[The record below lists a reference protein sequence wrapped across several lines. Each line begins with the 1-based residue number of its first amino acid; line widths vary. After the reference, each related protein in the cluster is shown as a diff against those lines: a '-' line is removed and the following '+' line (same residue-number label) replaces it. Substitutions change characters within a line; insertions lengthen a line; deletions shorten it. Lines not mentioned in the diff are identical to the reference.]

1 MKTLEEV
8 MQEHICQVLDYT
20 NWDIKKASI
29 ILKISENYLK
39 KKIQKIGQAEIKR
52 SGEK

>member
-8 MQEHICQVLDYT
+8 MQEHIRQVIDYT

-29 ILKISENYLK
+29 ILKVSEDYLK
-39 KKIQKIGQAEIKR
+39 KKIQKIEQTEIKR